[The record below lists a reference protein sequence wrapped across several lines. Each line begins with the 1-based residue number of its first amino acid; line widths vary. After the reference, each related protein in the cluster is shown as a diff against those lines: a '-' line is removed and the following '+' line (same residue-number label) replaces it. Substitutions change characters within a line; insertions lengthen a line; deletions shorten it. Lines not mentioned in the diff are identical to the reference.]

1 MEKFMSKKSRQ
12 CRTTELGKKVQLM
25 IISPNLRSVRFKGKI
40 SESGSSMDLLDL
52 GSVSSQDAYFAECD
66 VLDGVVKEAVWR
78 RWEGITSNGNIALL

>member
-25 IISPNLRSVRFKGKI
+25 IISPNLRSVWFKGKI
-40 SESGSSMDLLDL
+40 SESGSSMDLLNL
-52 GSVSSQDAYFAECD
+52 GSVSSQGAYFTECD

-78 RWEGITSNGNIALL
+78 RWEGDYK